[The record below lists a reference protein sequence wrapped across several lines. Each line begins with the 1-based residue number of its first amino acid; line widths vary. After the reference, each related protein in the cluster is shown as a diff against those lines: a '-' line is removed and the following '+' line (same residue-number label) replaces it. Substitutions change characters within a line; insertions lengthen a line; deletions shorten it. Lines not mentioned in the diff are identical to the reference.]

1 MCARAVKRRSGLE
14 MGPERSSA
22 VRAAGQRGQACV
34 GTVGVSG
41 GSGAMARA
49 SLLKVA
55 AVRK

>member
-1 MCARAVKRRSGLE
+1 

-41 GSGAMARA
+41 GSGATARA